1 MTDASHSATP
11 SLFCFGLGYT
21 ALALARLVMP
31 LGWKV
36 AGTTTDPEKLAALKA
51 AGIAAE
57 LFSVDRPLID
67 VRASLADTTHIL
79 VSIPPC
85 GEGDPAFD
93 VHSEDIASAPNLKWL
108 GYLST
113 TGVYGNRDG
122 EWIDESATPAPTNRR
137 GDHRLRAEEE
147 WSGLHYHT
155 NVPLHIFR
163 LSGIY
168 GPGRSALDSLRAG
181 HARRIDKPGHVFNR
195 IHVEDIAATLL
206 ASMQTPNAGAIYNL
220 ADDEPASSADVLS
233 HGSKLIGMDEPP
245 LIDIDKADLAPM
257 VRSFYKD
264 NKRIRNDR
272 IKEELGVHLKYPD
285 YRVGLAA
292 CLLAEDAEYED
303 ARDGALAALMLASM
317 PGGTGR

>member
-1 MTDASHSATP
+1 MTDASSSATP

-21 ALALARLVMP
+21 ALALARLVLP

-36 AGTTTDPEKLAALKA
+36 SGTTTDLTKLCALRE

-57 LFSVDRPLID
+57 LFTSERPLAD
-67 VRASLADTTHIL
+67 AGHSLADTTHIL
-79 VSIPPC
+79 LSIPPTRD
-85 GEGDPAFD
+85 GDPAFD
-93 VHSEDIASAPNLKWL
+93 LHSDDIANASNLKWL

-122 EWIDESATPAPTNRR
+122 EWIDESATPAPTSQR
-137 GDHRLRAEEE
+137 GDHRLLAEEE
-147 WSGLHYHT
+147 WRGLHYHA

-181 HARRIDKPGHVFNR
+181 HARRINKPGHVFNR

-206 ASMQTPNAGAIYNL
+206 ASMQNPKPVSVYNL
-220 ADDEPASSADVLS
+220 ADDEPASSADVLDY
-233 HGSKLIGMDEPP
+233 GCKLIDMPELP

-272 IKEELGVHLKYPD
+272 IKNELGVVLKYPD
-285 YRVGLAA
+285 YRLGLAA
-292 CLLAEDAEYED
+292 CLQSETAHYDD
-303 ARDGALAALMLASM
+303 ARDAALAALML
-317 PGGTGR
+317 GGNGE

>member
-1 MTDASHSATP
+1 MTDATPRATP

-21 ALALARLVMP
+21 ALALARLLLP
-31 LGWKV
+31 LGWQV
-36 AGTTTDPEKLAALKA
+36 AGTTTSPEKQAALKA
-51 AGIAAE
+51 VGIDAE
-57 LFSVDRPLID
+57 LFERDRPLVD
-67 VRASLADTTHIL
+67 ARDSLSDTTHVL

-85 GEGDPAFD
+85 TEGDPAFD
-93 VHSEDIASAPNLKWL
+93 VHSEDIAAAPNLKWL

-122 EWIDESATPAPTNRR
+122 EWIDETATPAPTSRR
-137 GDHRLRAEEE
+137 GDHRLLAEEE
-147 WSGLHYHT
+147 WRALHYHT

-181 HARRIDKPGHVFNR
+181 HARRINKPGHVFNR

-206 ASMQTPNAGAIYNL
+206 ASMQNPNPGAIYNL

-233 HGSKLIGMDEPP
+233 FGSKLIDMPEPP
-245 LIDIDKADLAPM
+245 LIDIDKVDLAPM

-264 NKRIRNDR
+264 NKRIRNDL
-272 IKEELGVHLKYPD
+272 IKSELGVVLKYPD
-285 YRVGLAA
+285 YRMGLAA
-292 CLLAEDAEYED
+292 CLAAEEAQYDD
-303 ARDGALAALMLASM
+303 ARDAALAALMLGSSASE
-317 PGGTGR
+317 

>member
-1 MTDASHSATP
+1 MTDAPTSATP

-21 ALALARLVMP
+21 AIALARLVLP
-31 LGWKV
+31 LGWTV
-36 AGTTTDPEKLAALKA
+36 AGTTTDPEKLAALRD

-57 LFSVDRPLID
+57 LFTVDRPLID
-67 VRASLADTTHIL
+67 PRASFANTTHVLI
-79 VSIPPC
+79 SIPPC
-85 GEGDPAFD
+85 NEGDPAFD
-93 VHSEDIASAPNLKWL
+93 LHSDDIANAPNLAWL

-122 EWIDESATPAPTNRR
+122 EWIDETATPAPTNRR

-206 ASMQTPNAGAIYNL
+206 ASMQQPKPGAIYNL

-233 HGSKLIGMDEPP
+233 HGSKLLGIDEPP
-245 LIDIDKADLAPM
+245 LIDIDKVDLAPM

-264 NKRIRNDR
+264 NKRIRNDC
-272 IKEELGVHLKYPD
+272 IKSELGVQLKYPD
-285 YRVGLAA
+285 YRLGLAA
-292 CLLAEDAEYED
+292 CLLAEDVQHDD
-303 ARDGALAALMLASM
+303 ARDAALAALMLTSNS
-317 PGGTGR
+317 GGTGR